1 LTEEDANLPW
11 EKVHSP
17 GLGLNAPERLILIL
31 ALISLMTIAVSLAGL
46 ALNTKQIV
54 EEGMPLQFEGPV
66 VIVMKDAE
74 TDQVVGIRVLG
85 AKANGLRAINKEKRA
100 H

>member
-1 LTEEDANLPW
+1 
-11 EKVHSP
+11 
-17 GLGLNAPERLILIL
+17 
-31 ALISLMTIAVSLAGL
+31 
-46 ALNTKQIV
+46 V
-54 EEGMPLQFEGPV
+54 EEGMPLQFEGPVPIAV